1 MSRASLCVALVIVVT
16 GLAFSTAGAAAGARR
31 AAVASPGDLAS
42 CSGTGHKHGSRAHH
56 VRGPWQRCTA
66 LWPASIAHQI
76 AITTPLNL
84 IPNPTLAVGLR
95 QGPVRWSHEAWGSN
109 RARFSYPH
117 SGHGAGRSVA
127 VTIGSYRT
135 GDAKWYFAP
144 VSAVGGMTYRFSD
157 YYQSGA
163 RTELIAQVAD
173 TAGHVHWQRL
183 ADLPAARRWRR
194 VKATFTTPSGT
205 SALTVLHLLA
215 SKGSLQTSDFQLL
228 EAGGSGSPGEST
240 PTGSSPQKPGA
251 NTPAGGAN
259 PGSGTTTPAPAGA
272 PQGPTV
278 RPTVP
283 GPNLVANPGFEDSSG
298 NNAPGWNF
306 NSYNITA
313 AGSIL
318 STGHS
323 GSHSAQATVT
333 AAPTPRVIGAA
344 DWSFAP
350 PPVTG
355 GFSYKFTDFYQ
366 SPVATEVDVA
376 YTIAGV
382 TNYAFLAA
390 VPPTTGTTW
399 GQATVQFKMPAGA
412 TLALVYHLI
421 DVVGTLTTD
430 DYTFQAVPG

>member
-1 MSRASLCVALVIVVT
+1 MLTSQGVALMRRVLCGVTLVVAVT
-16 GLAFSTAGAAAGARR
+16 GLAFSTASAAAGARR
-31 AAVASPGDLAS
+31 AAVASPGDLTS
-42 CSGTGHKHGSRAHH
+42 CSGVGHTPGSRAHH
-56 VRGPWQRCTA
+56 VRGLWQRCAA
-66 LWPASIAHQI
+66 LWPASITHQI
-76 AITTPLNL
+76 AVTTPLNL
-84 IPNPTLAVGLR
+84 IPNPTLAAGLR

-117 SGHGAGRSVA
+117 SGHGTGRSVA

-144 VSAVGGMTYRFSD
+144 VAAMGGMTYRFSD
-157 YYQSGA
+157 YYQSNA
-163 RTELIAQVAD
+163 PTEVIAQVAD

-183 ADLPAARRWRR
+183 ADLPAARNWRR
-194 VKATFTTPSGT
+194 VQATFTTPSGT

-228 EAGGSGSPGEST
+228 EAGGSGSPGAT
-240 PTGSSPQKPGA
+240 PTGSSPPQPGG
-251 NTPAGGAN
+251 TN
-259 PGSGTTTPAPAGA
+259 PGSGTTTPGA
-272 PQGPTV
+272 PKGPPL
-278 RPTVP
+278 PTVP

-306 NSYNITA
+306 NFYNITA
-313 AGSIL
+313 TGSIPP
-318 STGHS
+318 TGHS

-333 AAPTPRVIGAA
+333 AAPPSGIIGAT
-344 DWSFAP
+344 DWSFTP

-366 SPVATEVDVA
+366 SPVTTEVDVA
-376 YTIAGV
+376 YTIAGG
-382 TNYAFLAA
+382 NHYAFLAA

-399 GQATVQFKMPAGA
+399 GQATVQFRMPAGA
-412 TLALVYHLI
+412 TSAVVYHLI